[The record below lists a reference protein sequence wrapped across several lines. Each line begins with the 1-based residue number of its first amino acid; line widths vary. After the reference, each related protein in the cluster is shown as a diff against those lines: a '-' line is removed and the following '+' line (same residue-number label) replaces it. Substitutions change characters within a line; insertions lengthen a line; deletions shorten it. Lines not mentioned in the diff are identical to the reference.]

1 MINKIKINN
10 FKCFQN
16 SEIQFRKLTVLAGSN
31 SVGKSSVLQALLL
44 SRITIEKLIQFS
56 LLDND
61 QKINKK
67 VQIPLNGKYLLA
79 LGNTNEVLTRD
90 ANTNIISIVLTDT
103 QSDTE
108 IVFPLKAED
117 TKSDYYNLELGED
130 WKQKGTFDN
139 LKNEFYYL
147 NAERLGPRLTY
158 DVDQQDYIHVGWQGE
173 YTIQVLAQNKENS
186 IEEATFRNF
195 RDTIDYK
202 LINQVKSWMNYII
215 PGFYIDEAELDG
227 KLKKAYTTYSK
238 SSPTNVGFGISY
250 VLPIIVNGLLAKSNS
265 LFIVENPEAHLHPKG
280 QSNIGFFLG
289 QLASSGV
296 QVVIETHSE
305 HVVNGIRRAALSE
318 NNLNANDI
326 LINFFSGIN
335 TDKISIIREI
345 EVQETGDLS
354 NFPRDFFDQ
363 VQQDMA
369 SLFKL
374 QENKNG

>member
-1 MINKIKINN
+1 MIDKIKVNN
-10 FKCFQN
+10 FKCFLN
-16 SEIQFRKLTVLAGSN
+16 NEINFRKLTVLAGSN
-31 SVGKSSVLQALLL
+31 SVGKSSLLQALLI
-44 SRITIEKLIQFS
+44 SRITIEKLIQYS

-61 QKINKK
+61 QKTNKK
-67 VQIPLNGKYLLA
+67 IQIPLNGKYLLA
-79 LGNTNEVLTRD
+79 LGNTKEVLTRD
-90 ANTNIISIVLTDT
+90 VNTNIISIILTDT
-103 QSDTE
+103 EADTE
-108 IVFPLKAED
+108 INFRLKAED
-117 TKSDYYNLELGED
+117 TKSDFYNLELGED
-130 WKQKGTFDN
+130 WTQKGLFDN

-186 IEEATFRNF
+186 IEDASQRNF
-195 RDTIDYK
+195 NDTIDPK
-202 LINQVKSWMNYII
+202 LINQVKAWMNYII

-289 QLASSGV
+289 QLASSGI
-296 QVVIETHSE
+296 QVLIETHSE
-305 HVVNGIRRAALSE
+305 HIVNGIRRAALSK
-318 NNLNANDI
+318 NNLTTGEI
-326 LINFFSGIN
+326 LINFFSGIDN
-335 TDKISIIREI
+335 EKNAIIKELD
-345 EVQETGDLS
+345 VKETGDLS
-354 NFPRDFFDQ
+354 SFPKDFFDQ

-369 SLFKL
+369 DIFKL
-374 QENKNG
+374 KTGK

>member
-1 MINKIKINN
+1 MIDKIKVNN

-16 SEIQFRKLTVLAGSN
+16 NVIRFRKLTVLAGTN
-31 SVGKSSVLQALLL
+31 SVGKSTVVQTILL
-44 SRITIEKLIQFS
+44 SRIIIEKLIQYS

-67 VQIPLNGKYLLA
+67 IQIPLNSKYLLA
-79 LGNTNEVLTRD
+79 LGNTQEVLTRD
-90 ANTNIISIVLTDT
+90 VNTNVVSIMLTDIVAEA
-103 QSDTE
+103 E
-108 IVFPLKAED
+108 INFPLIAED
-117 TKSDYYNLELGED
+117 TKTDYYNLQLDET
-130 WKQKGTFDN
+130 WSQRGTFDN

-158 DVDQQDYIHVGWQGE
+158 DVEQQEYVHVGWQGE

-186 IEEATFRNF
+186 IEDASQRNF
-195 RDTIDYK
+195 HETVDPK
-202 LINQVKSWMNYII
+202 LINQVKAWMNYII
-215 PGFYIDEAELDG
+215 QGFYIDEAELDG
-227 KLKKAYTTYSK
+227 KLKKAYTTYSH

-289 QLASSGV
+289 QLASSGI

-305 HVVNGIRRAALSE
+305 HVINGIRRAALSK
-318 NNLNANDI
+318 NNLKTSEI
-326 LINFFSGIN
+326 LINFFSGI
-335 TDKISIIREI
+335 DKDRNVLIKEI
-345 EVQETGDLS
+345 EVKETGDLS
-354 NFPRDFFDQ
+354 SFPKDFFDQ

-369 SLFKL
+369 DIFKL
-374 QENKNG
+374 KTRR

>member
-1 MINKIKINN
+1 MINKIKVNN

-16 SEIQFRKLTVLAGSN
+16 SEIHFRKLTVLAGSN

-44 SRITIEKLIQFS
+44 SRITIEKLIQYS

-79 LGNTNEVLTRD
+79 LGNTKEVLTRD

-130 WKQKGTFDN
+130 WTQKGTFDN

-186 IEEATFRNF
+186 IEEATHRNF
-195 RDTIDYK
+195 TDTVDYK

-289 QLASSGV
+289 KLASSGV

-305 HVVNGIRRAALSE
+305 HVVNGLRRAALSE
-318 NNLNANDI
+318 NNLNTNDI
-326 LINFFSGIN
+326 LVNFFSGIDS
-335 TDKISIIREI
+335 DKNSIIKEI
-345 EVQETGDLS
+345 DVSETGDLS
-354 NFPRDFFDQ
+354 SFPRDFFDQ

-374 QENKNG
+374 QEKK